1 MIIVDNKD
9 IQNMI
14 YFPKNI
20 YNGGNNVYGIEL
32 RDRGT
37 NVTYSF
43 DGVVD
48 NMLVPFGF
56 YTFNL
61 DFSSIPSGEYEYRIY
76 NGLTVLG
83 TGLIRLNGISDET
96 EYYDEKRTYVTYDGK

>member
-1 MIIVDNKD
+1 MIIVNEKD
-9 IQNMI
+9 TQKMV

-20 YNGGNNVYGIEL
+20 YTGGNGVYGIEL
-32 RDRGT
+32 RDRGS

-43 DGVVD
+43 DGVAD

-56 YTFNL
+56 YTFYL

-83 TGLIRLNGISDET
+83 TGLIRLNGLSDGPEF
-96 EYYDEKRTYVTYDGK
+96 YDEKRTYVTYDGK